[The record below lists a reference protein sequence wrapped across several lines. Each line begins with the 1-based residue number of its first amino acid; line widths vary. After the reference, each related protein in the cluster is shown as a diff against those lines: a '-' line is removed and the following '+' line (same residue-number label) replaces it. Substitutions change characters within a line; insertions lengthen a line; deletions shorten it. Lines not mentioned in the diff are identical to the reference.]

1 MSNRVSVAAGRV
13 LEILNSRQGK
23 ELIEALGHLSEE
35 LENKVDPERTEMYL
49 FSNIHSIQE
58 KLANVRFNLNSYVRE
73 NNPLI
78 GDKLSSLYEDNDK
91 IRVGD

>member
-1 MSNRVSVAAGRV
+1 MSKRVTVAARRV

-23 ELIEALGHLSEE
+23 ELMEAIGHLADE

-58 KLANVRFNLNSYVRE
+58 KLANVNFNLNSYVRE
-73 NNPLI
+73 SDPLL
-78 GDKLSSLYEDNDK
+78 GDKLSSLYGEDDT
-91 IRVGD
+91 IRVED